1 MPYGC
6 TGSIFTGIITTW
18 GKLNYT
24 DQASNSHTDKKLTIL
39 TRVLFAVANLLVNL
53 PYGKRPVH
61 TITGK
66 AKAGVAH
73 SDFG

>member
-6 TGSIFTGIITTW
+6 MGSIFTGIITTW
-18 GKLNYT
+18 GKTKFTRIKRVIVTVIILI
-24 DQASNSHTDKKLTIL
+24 IL

-61 TITGK
+61 TIAGK

-73 SDFG
+73 SDCG